1 MNTQIALIILFI
13 HFVSDFIFQDEKWA
27 TTKSVSIISLLKHTL
42 TYSLIWLT
50 IGSLYSVYLSIYK
63 DIQVGELVFKMT
75 LYFTLITF
83 VAHTITDYFT
93 SKVTKRLYEQKKFG
107 SSIPNLGFFTVIGG
121 DQILHYIQL
130 FLTFEL
136 VTRI

>member
-13 HFVSDFIFQDEKWA
+13 HFVSDFIFQDEKWS
-27 TTKSVSIISLLKHTL
+27 TTKSVNIISLLKHTL
-42 TYSLIWLT
+42 TYSLIWATVGVLL
-50 IGSLYSVYLSIYK
+50 SLYLSIYK
-63 DIQVGELVFKMT
+63 DIQIGELVFKMT

-107 SSIPNLGFFTVIGG
+107 SSIPNLGFFTVVGL
-121 DQILHYIQL
+121 DQWLHAIQL

>member
-27 TTKSVSIISLLKHTL
+27 TTKSTSIISLLKHTL

-93 SKVTKRLYEQKKFG
+93 SKITKRLYEQGKFG